1 MFVMKKLVIFLSLA
15 MILLVVGC
23 QKEDIR
29 PNTTDQAA
37 SDFSNEKALKN
48 PGSGDNDNG
57 RPIDTIT
64 DPNHDED
71 EDEKTKR

>member
-1 MFVMKKLVIFLSLA
+1 MFIMKKLVIFLSLA

-29 PNTTDQAA
+29 PSALSQTD
-37 SDFSNEKALKN
+37 SDSSNEKALRSSDSN
-48 PGSGDNDNG
+48 DDNG
-57 RPIDTIT
+57 KPVGTIT

-71 EDEKTKR
+71 EDDKIKK

>member
-1 MFVMKKLVIFLSLA
+1 MKKLLIFLSLS

-29 PNTTDQAA
+29 PNTMSQTDAD
-37 SDFSNEKALKN
+37 STNEKAFKS
-48 PGSGDNDNG
+48 PGVNDDDNG
-57 RPIDTIT
+57 KPDDTIT

-71 EDEKTKR
+71 EDDKTKK

>member
-1 MFVMKKLVIFLSLA
+1 MKKLVIFLSLS

-29 PNTTDQAA
+29 PNTINQTS
-37 SDFSNEKALKN
+37 SDSGDEKALRN
-48 PGSGDNDNG
+48 PGSNDDG
-57 RPIDTIT
+57 KPVGTIT

-71 EDEKTKR
+71 EDDKIKK

>member
-1 MFVMKKLVIFLSLA
+1 

-29 PNTTDQAA
+29 PNTLHQTS
-37 SDFSNEKALKN
+37 SDSDNEKALRN
-48 PGSGDNDNG
+48 GGSNDDDDNG
-57 RPIDTIT
+57 KPGDLIT

-71 EDEKTKR
+71 EDDKTKR